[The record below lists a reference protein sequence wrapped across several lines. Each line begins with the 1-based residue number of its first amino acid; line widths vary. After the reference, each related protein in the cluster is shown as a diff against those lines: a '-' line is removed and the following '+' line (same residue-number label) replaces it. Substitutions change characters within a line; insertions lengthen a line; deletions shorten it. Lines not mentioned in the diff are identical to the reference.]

1 MWGDNL
7 AQHRFK
13 VIFQIQITAPH
24 SWLGFL
30 SNHLQSTVFMSLPNP
45 ILQWNPGYLQTDIPA
60 LQVFDQTRG
69 GTSFI
74 YFFSVRPLLAGPHTR
89 SPAAAPSPA
98 SRRAGPAQ
106 DLSLPV
112 RVGGRFGLRAA
123 PQQVTLTARVRV
135 RKAASWAAG
144 LRGRSCEGWGGGVAR
159 LGGFRLPEPRLR
171 SPEGRLRCR
180 WAPRQRGRRPGASAT
195 QGRSEERRDGLTP
208 GPQDREPERGPH
220 GRLLTPR
227 ASCRGRRG
235 PGFRAPSCLSPSPA
249 TPSPRRG
256 RAVPGPAAGRTTHAA
271 APQAPPFPAM
281 PPPPLRLR
289 AARGS
294 QRTHLPSPAPP
305 SEAPHQARGEGTDLC
320 SPGRRL
326 GGWKDG
332 AGLPFRRF
340 AAAATAA

>member
-1 MWGDNL
+1 MGGNL

-30 SNHLQSTVFMSLPNP
+30 SNHLQSMVFMSLPNP

-74 YFFSVRPLLAGPHTR
+74 YFFSVRPLLAVPHTL
-89 SPAAAPSPA
+89 SPAAAPGPA

-106 DLSLPV
+106 DRSLPV
-112 RVGGRFGLRAA
+112 RVGRRFGLRAA
-123 PQQVTLTARVRV
+123 PQQVTLTARVWV

-208 GPQDREPERGPH
+208 GLRTESRSGDPMA
-220 GRLLTPR
+220 
-227 ASCRGRRG
+227 AS
-235 PGFRAPSCLSPSPA
+235 
-249 TPSPRRG
+249 
-256 RAVPGPAAGRTTHAA
+256 
-271 APQAPPFPAM
+271 
-281 PPPPLRLR
+281 
-289 AARGS
+289 
-294 QRTHLPSPAPP
+294 
-305 SEAPHQARGEGTDLC
+305 
-320 SPGRRL
+320 
-326 GGWKDG
+326 
-332 AGLPFRRF
+332 
-340 AAAATAA
+340 